1 MGFEEV
7 IKIKVLRIEQ
17 HNINKSHIAFKTVDN
32 LCFKSKNVYN
42 TVNYLVRQEFI
53 NNKKWLRSNELDKL
67 MQNENC
73 YYELGSQASQKII
86 QLLDQNWISFFKAIK
101 DYNKNPSKYLGRPRL
116 PKYKNKDGRSILIL
130 KNIQFSIDSGY
141 IRFSW
146 KPLKELNN
154 VFKTK
159 VKGKLLQVRFVPHK
173 SHYTM
178 EIVYEIE
185 VPECDSESNRIVG
198 IDLGVNNFATV
209 SNNAGLQP
217 FIVNGRIIKSMN
229 QYYNKKKVMLQSEL
243 IKKNGKH
250 WSNKLQQLTDKRNNK
265 IQYFIH
271 KASKYIVDW
280 CVLYEIDTV
289 IIGRNKLWKQ
299 DSKMSK
305 KVNQEFISIPFEVFI
320 RTLKYKCENNGIRF
334 IETEESY
341 TSGTSFLDGELPI
354 KENYDKSRRIKRG
367 LFKSAKNIIINAD
380 LNGSYQ
386 IMKKVF
392 PDVFANGIEG
402 AGLHP
407 IRVNIN

>member
-1 MGFEEV
+1 MIV
-7 IKIKVLRIEQ
+7 QRVEQ
-17 HNINKSHIAFKTVDN
+17 HNIKKNNKSFNIIDS
-32 LCFKSKNVYN
+32 LCFSSKNLYN
-42 TVNYLVRQEFI
+42 YANYIIRQEFI
-53 NNKKWLRSNELDKL
+53 NNNKWIRDNELDKL
-67 MQNENC
+67 LQQHET
-73 YYELGSQASQKII
+73 YKELGSQASQKTL
-86 QLLDQNWISFFKAIK
+86 QLLDKNWKSFFVAIK
-101 DYNKNPSKYLGRPRL
+101 DWNKHPDKYLNRPRL
-116 PKYKNKDGRSILIL
+116 PKYKDKNGRSALIL
-130 KNIQFSIDSGY
+130 KNIQCSIIDGY
-141 IRFSW
+141 LKFSW
-146 KPLKELNN
+146 KPLKHLNGL
-154 VFKTK
+154 FRTK

-178 EIVYEIE
+178 EIVYETE
-185 VPECDSESNRIVG
+185 VPECNLESSRIIG
-198 IDLGVNNFATV
+198 IDLGVDNFATV

-229 QYYNKKKVMLQSEL
+229 QYYNKKKAELQSEL
-243 IKKNGKH
+243 MLNNKKH
-250 WSNKLQQLTDKRNNK
+250 WSNRLQQLTDKRNNK

-407 IRVNIN
+407 IRVNLN